1 MTLFYWRPRSDCN
14 KNNSFKRRFPV
25 LTRRS
30 TVSQLLVRTTW
41 LLLPTI
47 TAASPWTE
55 GPPETRQKESSGHTP
70 WRNICKRYAIR
81 TCIGLI
87 FERSSQPIEVRITY
101 WHYWPLCELSRLV
114 KKSIHC
120 FSIPTHPIP
129 WNWRVFPTSS
139 TRSGRSL
146 LFRLFPGPMSR
157 QFLAGQST
165 WCTQGSQ
172 GKEWE
177 SKSLLQKLSKL
188 QLTSTDFFNQFLL

>member
-1 MTLFYWRPRSDCN
+1 MLYAHC
-14 KNNSFKRRFPV
+14 KNRFDFWEV
-25 LTRRS
+25 IS
-30 TVSQLLVRTTW
+30 THW
-41 LLLPTI
+41 F
-47 TAASPWTE
+47 
-55 GPPETRQKESSGHTP
+55 
-70 WRNICKRYAIR
+70 RYY
-81 TCIGLI
+81 L
-87 FERSSQPIEVRITY
+87 
-101 WHYWPLCELSRLV
+101 PLCEISRLV

-146 LFRLFPGPMSR
+146 LFRLFLGPMSR

-177 SKSLLQKLSKL
+177 SKSLLQKLSEL
-188 QLTSTDFFNQFLL
+188 QLTSTDFFSTNSYRYRWFSFTSLILFCLTAEFTPLGLRSIIVSWTRLLLHKPPPLR